1 MQEIT
6 RGYIGFHYKL
16 QKDRYQQSWE
26 NPPGSEWGDTSTQ
39 GIRSGGYP
47 KFGVNHKRKAGEK
60 MVKNQL
66 PKGHDPTNVQRLRDG
81 WLCTESC

>member
-6 RGYIGFHYKL
+6 RGYIGFQYKL

-39 GIRSGGYP
+39 GIDTRWGVGIRSGGYP
-47 KFGVNHKRKAGEK
+47 KFGVNHK
-60 MVKNQL
+60 
-66 PKGHDPTNVQRLRDG
+66 QR
-81 WLCTESC
+81 